1 MSILEA
7 VDIILSL
14 WIPIYLY
21 TKVNGFRLHL
31 KECLLYIGIQLITGV
46 LVAVS
51 QVHLLD
57 YAKSMFDML
66 ILSFII
72 GRDILKVL
80 VIFYALFPLTL
91 KEIFRRLLF
100 FLILPVFGDSEKF
113 YDNYAN
119 SIILYIMSFL
129 LVLLFLRIF
138 DYNFS
143 HLKSVSIRK
152 KEKSLLQF
160 ANMSMLIYYLLMQ
173 VLTYNEYENLI
184 HTEELRKFI
193 VVFYLLFFIWL
204 INALDKELRARLQEN
219 LIFQRELQ
227 VRDLVD
233 YTGQIENLY
242 KEVRSFRHDYNNILR
257 TIEIG
262 IQTNDIVMIKSIY
275 QSVLKESN
283 QKFRTQKYEIGKL
296 VGIKSEALKSL
307 LAAKLAQADDKNI
320 PVKLEIPSDIN
331 QEGMELLDFI
341 TIVSIL
347 FDNAIEAALE
357 AEKPSIGIAY
367 FESKNK
373 QYFIITNAIKEESIN
388 IAHLYDYG
396 NSSKGVKRGI
406 GLYNITKI
414 NEKYQNVTLQ
424 TKSEHY
430 QFRQVLVIS
439 L

>member
-1 MSILEA
+1 M
-7 VDIILSL
+7 
-14 WIPIYLY
+14 
-21 TKVNGFRLHL
+21 
-31 KECLLYIGIQLITGV
+31 
-46 LVAVS
+46 
-51 QVHLLD
+51 
-57 YAKSMFDML
+57 
-66 ILSFII
+66 
-72 GRDILKVL
+72 
-80 VIFYALFPLTL
+80 
-91 KEIFRRLLF
+91 
-100 FLILPVFGDSEKF
+100 KF
-113 YDNYAN
+113 
-119 SIILYIMSFL
+119 
-129 LVLLFLRIF
+129 
-138 DYNFS
+138 
-143 HLKSVSIRK
+143 
-152 KEKSLLQF
+152 
-160 ANMSMLIYYLLMQ
+160 
-173 VLTYNEYENLI
+173 
-184 HTEELRKFI
+184 
-193 VVFYLLFFIWL
+193 
-204 INALDKELRARLQEN
+204 
-219 LIFQRELQ
+219 
-227 VRDLVD
+227 
-233 YTGQIENLY
+233 
-242 KEVRSFRHDYNNILR
+242 
-257 TIEIG
+257 
-262 IQTNDIVMIKSIY
+262 
-275 QSVLKESN
+275 
-283 QKFRTQKYEIGKL
+283 GKL

-320 PVKLEIPSDIN
+320 LVKLEIPNDIN